1 MSIRRDPGVFSA
13 LDNEDGLEQAFSTM
27 KSSSKILI
35 AIIAVVILAGT
46 AFLIVRHHGHRPHAQ
61 PPHAAGAYLVKNQF
75 AYAGYAT
82 PEAALE
88 SMLWAYLNGDYDMV
102 MSSVGP
108 KDQTDLKKRFGGN
121 PKRFKSEMRR
131 ESAQFKGAQILARKN
146 LSADKVELKFQIVT
160 PGGSGGRVTT
170 NCMIQPLVKTGNEW
184 KLIMNEN
191 TQYKTNWD
199 QSGDIQTFVE

>member
-1 MSIRRDPGVFSA
+1 MKMGWNKLSLI
-13 LDNEDGLEQAFSTM
+13 M
-27 KSSSKILI
+27 KSGSKILI

-46 AFLIVRHHGHRPHAQ
+46 AFLIVRHHGHRPHTQ
-61 PPHAAGAYLVKNQF
+61 PLHAAGTYVLKSQF
-75 AYAGYAT
+75 VFAGYAT

-88 SMLWAYLNGDYDMV
+88 SMIWAFFNGDYDV
-102 MSSVGP
+102 AMSSVGP
-108 KDQTDLKKRFGGN
+108 KDQADLKKQFGGN

-131 ESAQFKGAQILARKN
+131 ESTQFNGAQILARKI

-170 NCMIQPLVKTGNEW
+170 NCMIQPLAKIGNEW
-184 KLIMNEN
+184 KLIKSET

-199 QSGDIQTFVE
+199 QSGEIQTFVQ

>member
-1 MSIRRDPGVFSA
+1 
-13 LDNEDGLEQAFSTM
+13 M
-27 KSSSKILI
+27 KSSSKILV
-35 AIIAVVILAGT
+35 AIIAVVVLAGT

-61 PPHAAGAYLVKNQF
+61 PPHAAGAYILKNQF

-102 MSSVGP
+102 MSSIGP
-108 KDQTDLKKRFGGN
+108 KDQADLKKQFGGN
-121 PKRFKSEMRR
+121 PKRFQSQMRR
-131 ESAQFKGAQILARKN
+131 ASTQFKGAQILARKTV
-146 LSADKVELKFQIVT
+146 SADKVELKFQIVT

-184 KLIMNEN
+184 KLVMNEN

-199 QSGDIQTFVE
+199 QSGDIQTFVQ

>member
-1 MSIRRDPGVFSA
+1 MKMGWNKLSQI
-13 LDNEDGLEQAFSTM
+13 M

-46 AFLIVRHHGHRPHAQ
+46 AFLIVRHHGHGPHAQ
-61 PPHAAGAYLVKNQF
+61 PPHAAGAYLLKSQF
-75 AYAGYAT
+75 VFAGYAT

-88 SMLWAYLNGDYDMV
+88 SMIWAFFNGDYDV
-102 MSSVGP
+102 AMSSVDP
-108 KDQTDLKKRFGGN
+108 KDQADLEKQFGGN

-131 ESAQFKGAQILARKN
+131 ESMQFTGAQILARKI
-146 LSADKVELKFQIVT
+146 LGAGKVELKFQMVA

-170 NCMIQPLVKTGNEW
+170 NCMIQPLVKIGNEW
-184 KLIMNEN
+184 KLIKSET

-199 QSGDIQTFVE
+199 Q

>member
-1 MSIRRDPGVFSA
+1 MKMGWNSLSQI
-13 LDNEDGLEQAFSTM
+13 M

-61 PPHAAGAYLVKNQF
+61 PPHAAGAYILKNQF
-75 AYAGYAT
+75 AFAGYAT

-108 KDQTDLKKRFGGN
+108 KDQADLKKQFGGN
-121 PKRFKSEMRR
+121 PKRFKSQMRR
-131 ESAQFKGAQILARKN
+131 ESTQFKGAQILARKTV
-146 LSADKVELKFQIVT
+146 SADKVELKFQIVE

-170 NCMIQPLVKTGNEW
+170 NCMIQPLVKIGNEW
-184 KLIMNEN
+184 KLVMNES

-199 QSGDIQTFVE
+199 QSGEIQTFVQ

>member
-1 MSIRRDPGVFSA
+1 
-13 LDNEDGLEQAFSTM
+13 M

-108 KDQTDLKKRFGGN
+108 KDQADLKKQFGGN
-121 PKRFKSEMRR
+121 PKRFQSQMRR
-131 ESAQFKGAQILARKN
+131 ASTQFKGVQILARKTV
-146 LSADKVELKFQIVT
+146 STDRVELKFQIVT
-160 PGGSGGRVTT
+160 PGGGSGRVTT
-170 NCMIQPLVKTGNEW
+170 NCMIQPMVKIGNEW
-184 KLIMNEN
+184 KLVMNEN

-199 QSGDIQTFVE
+199 QSGDIQTFVQ

>member
-1 MSIRRDPGVFSA
+1 MKMGWNKLSQI
-13 LDNEDGLEQAFSTM
+13 M

-35 AIIAVVILAGT
+35 GIIAIVILAGT
-46 AFLIVRHHGHRPHAQ
+46 AFLIARHHGHRPHAQ
-61 PPHAAGAYLVKNQF
+61 PPHAAGAYILKNQF
-75 AYAGYAT
+75 AFAGYAT

-108 KDQTDLKKRFGGN
+108 KDQADLKKQFSGN

-131 ESAQFKGAQILARKN
+131 ESTQVKGAQILARKTV
-146 LSADKVELKFQIVT
+146 SADKVELKFQIVET
-160 PGGSGGRVTT
+160 GGRGGRVTT
-170 NCMIQPLVKTGNEW
+170 NCMIQPLVKIGNEW
-184 KLIMNEN
+184 KLVMNEI

-199 QSGDIQTFVE
+199 QSGEIQTFVQ

>member
-1 MSIRRDPGVFSA
+1 MSASRDPGIIRLWTMKMGWNKLS
-13 LDNEDGLEQAFSTM
+13 QIM

-82 PEAALE
+82 PEAAFE

-102 MSSVGP
+102 MSSIGP
-108 KDQTDLKKRFGGN
+108 KDQADLKKQFGGN
-121 PKRFKSEMRR
+121 PKRFQSQMRR
-131 ESAQFKGAQILARKN
+131 ASTQFKGAQILARKTV
-146 LSADKVELKFQIVT
+146 SADKVELKFQIVA
-160 PGGSGGRVTT
+160 PGDSGGRVTT
-170 NCMIQPLVKTGNEW
+170 NCIIQPLVKIGNEW
-184 KLIMNEN
+184 KLVMNEN

-199 QSGDIQTFVE
+199 QSGEIQTFVQ